1 MYEQGIQDSIVVGF
15 NLVTEKVHDVKNAD
29 IIAALSSDP
38 SAVAL
43 RRGVRVTDD
52 PNAPAFR
59 VEPDIP
65 PLKYHDLRSKVKEK
79 MPTIKFGTIFNT
91 AMKTI
96 KADRR
101 YCKANYLDPHNKKGI
116 KQDFYTLEA
125 VDAVIA
131 EYKKL
136 EENT

>member
-1 MYEQGIQDSIVVGF
+1 
-15 NLVTEKVHDVKNAD
+15 
-29 IIAALSSDP
+29 
-38 SAVAL
+38 
-43 RRGVRVTDD
+43 
-52 PNAPAFR
+52 
-59 VEPDIP
+59 
-65 PLKYHDLRSKVKEK
+65 
-79 MPTIKFGTIFNT
+79 MPTIKFGTIFNA

-131 EYKKL
+131 EYKRL
-136 EENT
+136 DGDT